1 MNSEG
6 KDELEITR
14 TPIVVSIIALLLAV
28 VGDWPYGYFILL
40 RFCVCGTAAYLAL
53 SAKTLNLSGWQWTM
67 WGIALLFNPLIP
79 FYMDRSSWQLL
90 DLVAVPIFLV
100 SAFAIKPRRSPWLW
114 WIVGGTFVS
123 LISLFSLVI
132 YQSNRPRQQVLTGD
146 QNRSVSP
153 RPSQPKVTGERRIL
167 GGNRNKR
174 SDESNEDSP
183 TINNPPSSVASTG
196 PEEST
201 STKVDLS
208 YQIGSLTPE
217 EQQSIEAA
225 CSQAKYREGP
235 ATYNECLWKQLRLS
249 RP

>member
-1 MNSEG
+1 
-6 KDELEITR
+6 
-14 TPIVVSIIALLLAV
+14 
-28 VGDWPYGYFILL
+28 
-40 RFCVCGTAAYLAL
+40 
-53 SAKTLNLSGWQWTM
+53 M
-67 WGIALLFNPLIP
+67 WGIALLFNPIIP

-100 SAFAIKPRRSPWLW
+100 SAFAIKPRRPPWLW

-167 GGNRNKR
+167 GGNKNKS

-235 ATYNECLWKQLRLS
+235 VSYNACLQNHLTRLSNGPQRPDLTKLSAQEQQSIEAACSQAKYREGPATYNECLWKQLRLS